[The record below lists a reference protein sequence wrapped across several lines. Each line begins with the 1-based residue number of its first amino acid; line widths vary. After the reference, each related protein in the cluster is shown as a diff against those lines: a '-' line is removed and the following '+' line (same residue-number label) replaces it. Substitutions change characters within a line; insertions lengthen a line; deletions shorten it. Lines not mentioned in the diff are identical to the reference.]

1 MNPFRQSVPRT
12 LLALM
17 LASAVGCA
25 HTSTAAPVATPST
38 GPMVVTGS
46 RLPQPVDARTG
57 APTTSSVL
65 RVYSSDDLAKTGRPE
80 IGSALQQLDPAVR
93 P

>member
-1 MNPFRQSVPRT
+1 MSPFRQSVSRT
-12 LLALM
+12 LFALLA
-17 LASAVGCA
+17 ASAVGCA
-25 HTSTAAPVATPST
+25 HTTTAAPASPPGTEPL
-38 GPMVVTGS
+38 VVTGS

-57 APTTSSVL
+57 VPTTPSVV
-65 RVYSSDDLAKTGRPE
+65 RTYSSEELSKTGRPE

>member
-1 MNPFRQSVPRT
+1 MNPFRRSVPRT

-17 LASAVGCA
+17 AASAVACA
-25 HTSTAAPVATPST
+25 HTSTAASPAPPGTDPV
-38 GPMVVTGS
+38 VVTGS

-57 APTTSSVL
+57 VPTTPSVV
-65 RVYSSDDLAKTGRPE
+65 RSYTSDDLAKTGRPE

>member
-12 LLALM
+12 LLAL
-17 LASAVGCA
+17 LAASAAGCA
-25 HTSTAAPVATPST
+25 HTSTAAPAAPPST
-38 GPMVVTGS
+38 EPLVVTGS

-57 APTTSSVL
+57 LPTTPSVV
-65 RVYSSDDLAKTGRPE
+65 RTYTSEDLSKTGRPE

>member
-1 MNPFRQSVPRT
+1 MNPFPQSVTRT
-12 LLALM
+12 LIALLA
-17 LASAVGCA
+17 ASATGCA
-25 HTSTAAPVATPST
+25 HTPTAAPTAPPGTE
-38 GPMVVTGS
+38 PMVVTGS

-57 APTTSSVL
+57 VPTTPSVV

-80 IGSALQQLDPAVR
+80 IGSALLQLDPAAR